1 MHRIVV
7 MAGDSLGE
15 KALEDC
21 WEWGVSLASKL
32 GETVLIATIDEAVL
46 PVPEFVFSPRIVS
59 HGELVHPVQEPAPVM
74 SSAPFV
80 YRDDGQPDW
89 GAMWGSFCEL
99 ALFGGPPHRG
109 EASAIRACKPVA
121 AGQSDWSFDPI
132 AEIARGIFE
141 TTGLEAVAAEPS
153 WLGVSCDSAKMAAWL
168 CAAIILENVDA
179 RSEGNRLMVPARPDY
194 RLKEEVKS
202 VITVVAK
209 THHYW
214 LEHSQ
219 QCEAPTCR
227 PLSPAARAQA
237 MLRHN
242 HPPVTAV

>member
-1 MHRIVV
+1 MHRIIV

-21 WEWGVSLASKL
+21 WEWGVSLATAL

-46 PVPEFVFSPRIVS
+46 PVSEFVFAPRMVS
-59 HGELVHPVQEPAPVM
+59 HGELVHPVQEPASAM
-74 SSAPFV
+74 SAAPFV
-80 YRDDGQPDW
+80 YRDDGLPDW
-89 GAMWGSFCEL
+89 GVMWGNFCEL

-109 EASAIRACKPVA
+109 DDSAIRAGEPVA
-121 AGQSDWSFDPI
+121 AGEGNRGFDPI
-132 AEIARGIFE
+132 AEIARGVFE
-141 TTGLEAVAAEPS
+141 TTGLEVVAAEPD
-153 WLGVSCDSAKMAAWL
+153 WLAVRCDSPKMAAWL

-179 RSEGNRLMVPARPDY
+179 RSEGSRLFVPARPDY
-194 RLKEEVKS
+194 RLKDEVKS

-214 LEHSQ
+214 LEHSEQ
-219 QCEAPTCR
+219 SEAPACR
-227 PLSPAARAQA
+227 PLSPSVRAQA

-242 HPPVTAV
+242 HAPVGA